1 MINAIKVFLGVL
13 LGLGTLGAMSVAGG
27 YYFYTANV
35 ARPARPKFAE
45 EGKPRPQPSVTRKP
59 VTEDNDKDKNDKNK
73 EDKQEKELPPGS
85 YGATVIWETGVSLRQ
100 EAKDDSLKIGSVGFK
115 EKITVMQE
123 NANKTWVQVRNS
135 DGTLEGWLKI
145 GNVERDAGN

>member
-13 LGLGTLGAMSVAGG
+13 LGLGALGAMSVAAG

-45 EGKPRPQPSVTRKP
+45 EGKPKPKPSASKKP
-59 VTEDNDKDKNDKNK
+59 VVEDKDKDK
-73 EDKQEKELPPGS
+73 DKEKEKEEEKALPPGS
-85 YGATVIWETGVSLRQ
+85 YGATVTWERGVSLRQ
-100 EAKDDSLKIGSVGFK
+100 DPDDNSPKVGGVAHK
-115 EKITVMQE
+115 EKVTVMQE

-135 DGTLEGWLKI
+135 DGTVEGWLKI
-145 GNVERDAGN
+145 GNVERDASN